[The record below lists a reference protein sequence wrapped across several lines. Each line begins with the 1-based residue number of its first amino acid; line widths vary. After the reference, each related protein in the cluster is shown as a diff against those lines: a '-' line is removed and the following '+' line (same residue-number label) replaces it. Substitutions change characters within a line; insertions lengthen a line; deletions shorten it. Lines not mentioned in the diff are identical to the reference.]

1 MEIPNEAVL
10 SHPPADMQLRE
21 RQSLLVAA
29 NCLLIAIIGNFL
41 FYDQRLGIN
50 MGIYTTLLVGVGVAM
65 LIAFEAALYWKHLI
79 FGLPAAVFALFLAV
93 RSAEPLSLM
102 NLILAVG
109 SLFVFIRFGRIKRFL
124 GGGVVYSIMASI
136 ESFMTGWIEGP
147 LMLITNSARYFD
159 HLHVNSAEMVRTKA
173 VVRGLILAVP
183 ILIVFGILL
192 GSADVVFGDLLE
204 GVFGWLSPDTDL
216 VVQILLIA
224 FLMWAN
230 LSMLRLL
237 IFGPPFFEKEVDDPK
252 FNVGRLGMIETSIL
266 LGSVNLLFLVFV
278 ILQGRYL
285 FGGDSNISVQG
296 YTYAEYARRGFYEM
310 LAVSIMTTGL
320 IGVLEWTT
328 HRQPKE
334 EKLFRILTTLLIV
347 LTGVILVAAWRR
359 LALYEDA
366 YGYTQL
372 RFASAVF
379 MGWLGVLLAILLADV
394 LLHRRLV
401 VFFVGALVCMFGY
414 VGTLNALN
422 MDQFIARHNVERFDE
437 TGKIDVPYL
446 LSLSDDAIPAMVSL
460 IDAPDLEEAD
470 RETLLT
476 GLANRLEVLDRDHA
490 ERKGAD
496 YHWGKDQAWQ
506 ALDQYRDELTPYM
519 GRNPAGVSEF
529 G

>member
-10 SHPPADMQLRE
+10 SQPPTDMQIRA
-21 RQSLLVAA
+21 RQSLLVAV
-29 NCLLIAIIGNFL
+29 NCLLIAIMGNFL
-41 FYDQRLGIN
+41 FYHQTLGIN
-50 MGIYTTLLVGVGVAM
+50 LGIYTTLLVVVGVAL

-79 FGLPAAVFALFLAV
+79 FGLPAAVFAILLAV
-93 RSAEPLSLM
+93 RSAEVLALM
-102 NLILAVG
+102 NFVLAVG
-109 SLFVFIRFGRIKRFL
+109 SLFVFIRFGRMKMFL
-124 GGGVVYSIMASI
+124 GGGLVYPIMAVI
-136 ESFMTGWIEGP
+136 ESAMTGWIEGP
-147 LMLITNSARYFD
+147 MMVLSHGVGYFN
-159 HLHVNSAEMVRTKA
+159 HLHLNSAEMVRTKA
-173 VVRGLILAVP
+173 VLRGLLLALP
-183 ILIVFGILL
+183 ILIIFGLLL

-204 GVFGWLSPDTDL
+204 DTFGWLSPDMDL
-216 VVQILLIA
+216 VVQIILIA
-224 FLMWAN
+224 FLMWVN

-237 IFGPPFFEKEVDDPK
+237 IFGPPFLGHDVADPK
-252 FNVGRLGMIETSIL
+252 VNVARLGMIETSIL

-278 ILQGRYL
+278 ILQARYL

-320 IGVLEWTT
+320 IGILEWTT
-328 HRQPKE
+328 HRQPNE
-334 EKLFRILTTLLIV
+334 EKLFRLLTTVLIV

-379 MGWLGVLLAILLADV
+379 MGWLGVLLAVLLADV

-414 VGTLNALN
+414 VGTLNVLN
-422 MDQFIARHNVERFDE
+422 MDRFIARHNVERFDE
-437 TGKIDVPYL
+437 TGKIDMIYL
-446 LSLSDDAIPAMVSL
+446 MSLSDDAIPAIVPL
-460 IDAPDLEEAD
+460 IDAPDLEDED
-470 RETLLT
+470 RQTLLN
-476 GLANRLEVLDRDHA
+476 GLAARLEILDRDHA
-490 ERKGAD
+490 ERKGVD

-506 ALDQYRDELTPYM
+506 ALDKYRAILTPYM
-519 GRNPAGVSEF
+519 GRTPAGDMEF